1 MPSKLIEA
9 SLRNSICENC
19 ASFKMEND
27 LVWPLRDNLYLEKTK
42 KYFSF
47 KIFRFSCSSFSFFLI
62 FFPLLFLEGK
72 KKYLEWVLI
81 RNDKKREFQCHLIYD
96 KWLRCFISNEGKREC
111 PKINQRNKE
120 KLCIILQFTAIKE
133 ILF

>member
-62 FFPLLFLEGK
+62 FFPFVFGEEK
-72 KKYLEWVLI
+72 KKYFGVSFDSKWQ
-81 RNDKKREFQCHLIYD
+81 KKRVSVSFNLWQMTSVFHIKRGKTRVPKNKSTKQRKAMYYIAIYCD
-96 KWLRCFISNEGKREC
+96 
-111 PKINQRNKE
+111 
-120 KLCIILQFTAIKE
+120 
-133 ILF
+133 